1 MLKQKKIIL
10 GITGGIA
17 AYKCAHLVRL
27 FIKEGAEVKV
37 ILTKAAAEFITAQT
51 LSVLSKN
58 EVLIDFFDADFNWN
72 NHVDLAEWADLF
84 LIAPLTAN
92 TLAKMANGQ
101 CDNLLLA
108 TYFSSKTN
116 TIVAPAMDL
125 DMYTHHTVK
134 SNLEKLKSYGN
145 LIIPAESGDLASG
158 LIGEGRMAE
167 PDTIISFVEKYFFK
181 SLPLYGKKVLVNA
194 GPTYEAIDPVRFIGN
209 RSSGKM
215 GVAIAEQ
222 LAARGASVTLVL
234 GPSNLIIK
242 NKLINVISV
251 ESSDEMHKAMISN
264 FKNKYL
270 VICSAAV
277 ADYKPL
283 MVHKQKLKKKENHF
297 NLKLTKTKDILTELG
312 NLKTKQCLVGFALES
327 ENLIKHAT
335 QKLFEK
341 NLDIII
347 ANSAVEEGVGFGVD
361 TNKII
366 IINKHNI
373 ITKFELKTKQKVAI
387 DVVNYLIDFL
397 K

>member
-1 MLKQKKIIL
+1 MLKQKKILL

-72 NHVDLAEWADLF
+72 NHVHLAEWADVF

-108 TYFSSKTN
+108 TYFSSKSK

-125 DMYTHHTVK
+125 DMYKHDTVK
-134 SNLEKLKSYGN
+134 SNLDKLKLYGN
-145 LIIPAESGDLASG
+145 LIIPAETGDLASG
-158 LIGEGRMAE
+158 LNGEGRMAE
-167 PDTIISFVEKYFFK
+167 PETIISFVERYFLK
-181 SLPLYGKKVLVNA
+181 SLPLFGKKVLVNA

-222 LAARGASVTLVL
+222 LAAYGALVTLVL

-242 NKLINVISV
+242 NKLIHVISV

-277 ADYKPL
+277 ADYKPVL
-283 MVHKQKLKKKENHF
+283 VYKQKIKKK
-297 NLKLTKTKDILTELG
+297 
-312 NLKTKQCLVGFALES
+312 
-327 ENLIKHAT
+327 
-335 QKLFEK
+335 
-341 NLDIII
+341 
-347 ANSAVEEGVGFGVD
+347 
-361 TNKII
+361 
-366 IINKHNI
+366 
-373 ITKFELKTKQKVAI
+373 
-387 DVVNYLIDFL
+387 
-397 K
+397 